1 MQRKQLVK
9 YNSYQ
14 TVVSLLKNNPERTA
28 KIPALLKDAADLETM
43 MQNIIAAEKQSKLST
58 TEITSAKGETRTKL
72 ANAIYTLASAV
83 VSYAASVKNKSL
95 MQTADVSMSQLNSA
109 RESELPLLCRR
120 VLDEARKSLANLA
133 DYGIIAD
140 DLATTDTLLT
150 VFETQLPE
158 TSVMQSQKVSGSKS
172 KIDWFKEADAIIE
185 KRLMRTAI
193 KLKDIDNEFYQQLEN
208 AASPNEPYSQSTT
221 IEVHVVGKASQKP
234 AHNADISIPELGMM
248 ATTNHQGVFIS
259 KIASK
264 KNISMQVMKMN
275 HKPVVL
281 EGLHLRKGKKNVFR
295 LEIEEA

>member
-1 MQRKQLVK
+1 MGSRISGLTLTGALALVIVASGCNRDS
-9 YNSYQ
+9 NSIE
-14 TVVSLLKNNPERTA
+14 PG
-28 KIPALLKDAADLETM
+28 P
-43 MQNIIAAEKQSKLST
+43 
-58 TEITSAKGETRTKL
+58 
-72 ANAIYTLASAV
+72 ASAE
-83 VSYAASVKNKSL
+83 
-95 MQTADVSMSQLNSA
+95 TAGSQ
-109 RESELPLLCRR
+109 EKGPTV
-120 VLDEARKSLANLA
+120 VLDEARKNLANLA
-133 DYGIIAD
+133 DYGITAD

-172 KIDWFKEADAIIE
+172 KTDWFKEADAIIE

-234 AHNADISIPELGMM
+234 ATNADISIPELGMM

-264 KNISMQVMKMN
+264 KNVSMQVVKMN

-281 EGLHLRKGKKNVFR
+281 EGLHLRKGKKNVFK